1 MRLPSCL
8 SIPAALIVI
17 VIFCSVSAHGQLD
30 GAEGYTFHPNQV
42 IQVASLP
49 SVVADSTADADV
61 LTASVASAVM
71 DPDVCCDRKSALV
84 DQLGSVTTSS
94 LQAVGEE
101 LRGKHYLDSGASI
114 VISDQ
119 FWAGAAIHAEEIIA
133 TLAAQRPL
141 MMVWKGHLYVVSGAI
156 FDEYLYY
163 SGANMCV
170 IHKLLLVDTRFSGKR
185 RHVTFDRQTDDWSNV
200 SGLLSLAITR

>member
-1 MRLPSCL
+1 MRLPSRL
-8 SIPAALIVI
+8 SIPAALIVL
-17 VIFCSVSAHGQLD
+17 VIFCSTNAHGQLD

-42 IQVASLP
+42 VQVASLP
-49 SVVADSTADADV
+49 SAVADSTADTDV

-71 DPDVCCDRKSALV
+71 DPDICCDRKSALV
-84 DQLGSVTTSS
+84 DQLGSVTTFS
-94 LQAVGEE
+94 LPQLGEK
-101 LRGKHYLDSGASI
+101 LRGKRYLDSGASFAI
-114 VISDQ
+114 TDQ
-119 FWAGAAIHAEEIIA
+119 YWPAAAVHAEEIIA

-141 MMVWKGHLYVVSGAI
+141 LMVWKGHLYVVSGAI

-200 SGLLSLAITR
+200 TGLLSLAVTR